1 MGDKGRTMKDKIKLA
16 LKWFKENDVSAY
28 EDDGSIYVVA
38 GRDADVQI
46 SVTEIDY
53 RAELQSEVVVCG

>member
-1 MGDKGRTMKDKIKLA
+1 MKNKEEVKLA

-46 SVTEIDY
+46 SNADVSY
-53 RAELQSEVVVCG
+53 RAELQREFSKI

>member
-1 MGDKGRTMKDKIKLA
+1 MEDKIKLA
-16 LKWFKENDVSAY
+16 LKWFEENDVSAY
-28 EDDGSIYVVA
+28 EDGESIYVVA

-46 SVTEIDY
+46 SAAEINY